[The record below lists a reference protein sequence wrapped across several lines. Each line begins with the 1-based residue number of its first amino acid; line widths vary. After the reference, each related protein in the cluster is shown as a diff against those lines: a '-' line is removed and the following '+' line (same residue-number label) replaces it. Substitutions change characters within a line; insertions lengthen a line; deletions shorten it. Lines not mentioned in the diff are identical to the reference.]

1 MRTEAGHEVLPD
13 WRGDETAVSS
23 PNTQA
28 SSSFGFGS
36 RRLPSVET
44 AATEDHKQFTNDDA
58 LLSSKSQTFNSSEY
72 GGSRMSIHSAEWI
85 ATASRAKRT
94 KAVDIEAYRNAVQQ
108 VSEDVSQPLPRAS
121 IARDGFEESQIST
134 DSPEVSRSTNTI
146 AAEPRGDVWTNELAR
161 IKSVGIAPRRKTPT
175 PTLVAFP
182 KSSVSLERHEV
193 DTFMRGMEEVPR
205 LDSGTFGYA
214 V

>member
-1 MRTEAGHEVLPD
+1 
-13 WRGDETAVSS
+13 
-23 PNTQA
+23 
-28 SSSFGFGS
+28 
-36 RRLPSVET
+36 
-44 AATEDHKQFTNDDA
+44 
-58 LLSSKSQTFNSSEY
+58 
-72 GGSRMSIHSAEWI
+72 MSIHSAEWI

-146 AAEPRGDVWTNELAR
+146 AAEPRGDVWSNELAR

-182 KSSVSLERHEV
+182 KSSVSLERDEV